1 MIEAKQ
7 LTRHFAGKTVLDNLC
22 FQVKQGEVLGLL
34 GPNGAGKTTTLK
46 LLTCFLPPTAGSA
59 TILGFDTC
67 THPLQV
73 QRCIGYLPEGSPFY
87 GDMTVGGF
95 LTFIAA
101 VRNYRGANKRSRIAR
116 VIEGLDLGSV
126 YKQPIETLSK
136 GFKRRVGLAQAVLH
150 DPQVLI
156 LDEPTDGLD
165 PHHRQQVL
173 AMISDL
179 AHDKRVI
186 VSTHQLDE
194 VPGLCSEV
202 LLLKAGGQVAYGTPL
217 ELASRS
223 RLHNA
228 VHLYPAHVL
237 DLLALVLLPGVAGAE
252 PTPGKPEAI
261 TLLAKPGMVIFPFV
275 SQLITARQWPV
286 KRMHCEPECFA
297 AVYRHLMDETPQ

>member
-22 FQVKQGEVLGLL
+22 FHVKQGEVLGLL

-67 THPLQV
+67 THPRQV

-87 GDMTVGGF
+87 GDMTVDGF

-136 GFKRRVGLAQAVLH
+136 GFKRRVG
-150 DPQVLI
+150 
-156 LDEPTDGLD
+156 
-165 PHHRQQVL
+165 
-173 AMISDL
+173 
-179 AHDKRVI
+179 
-186 VSTHQLDE
+186 
-194 VPGLCSEV
+194 
-202 LLLKAGGQVAYGTPL
+202 
-217 ELASRS
+217 
-223 RLHNA
+223 
-228 VHLYPAHVL
+228 
-237 DLLALVLLPGVAGAE
+237 
-252 PTPGKPEAI
+252 
-261 TLLAKPGMVIFPFV
+261 
-275 SQLITARQWPV
+275 
-286 KRMHCEPECFA
+286 
-297 AVYRHLMDETPQ
+297 